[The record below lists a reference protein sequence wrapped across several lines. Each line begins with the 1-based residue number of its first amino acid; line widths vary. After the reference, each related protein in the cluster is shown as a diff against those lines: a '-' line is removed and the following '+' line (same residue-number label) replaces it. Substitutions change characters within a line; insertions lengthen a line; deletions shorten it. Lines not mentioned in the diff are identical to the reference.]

1 MHDALP
7 VHRSSPTRATAAR
20 IAVLIPSLAGGGA
33 ERSMLNLAKAFIE
46 RGRKVDL
53 LVCQNKGAYVNSI
66 PSGVQLVALDS
77 VGHLRGRLAA
87 LRG

>member
-1 MHDALP
+1 
-7 VHRSSPTRATAAR
+7 
-20 IAVLIPSLAGGGA
+20 
-33 ERSMLNLAKAFIE
+33 MLNLAKAFIE

-87 LRG
+87 LRAN